1 MPRVQCRLRYVTEA
15 TEEACHK
22 EATDKRIARRFIKE
36 DNQAAMCMALILL
49 VFSVLCN
56 QSKAWEHENMREGG
70 IPCQLVM
77 LLVEQHQA
85 VLPAWHQALAAS
97 EQLATL

>member
-1 MPRVQCRLRYVTEA
+1 M
-15 TEEACHK
+15 K
-22 EATDKRIARRFIKE
+22 NI
-36 DNQAAMCMALILL
+36 
-49 VFSVLCN
+49 
-56 QSKAWEHENMREGG
+56 EGG